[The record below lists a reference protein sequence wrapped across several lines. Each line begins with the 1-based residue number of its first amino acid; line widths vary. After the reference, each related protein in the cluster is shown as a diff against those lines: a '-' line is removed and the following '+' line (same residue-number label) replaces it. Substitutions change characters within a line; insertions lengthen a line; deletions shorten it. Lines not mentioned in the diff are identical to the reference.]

1 MTWVFHFFVFMQ
13 IWNMVCAR
21 KIHDEFNIFSGLCEN
36 FSFVAVWF
44 FICLGQI
51 AISYS
56 GRIFRLHPDGL
67 SPIHHATAAGAALAV
82 FLINAISKCLP
93 DWIICFQLGPD
104 HVYERNYGVKGE
116 NKEGAVD
123 DESKAGTAINN

>member
-1 MTWVFHFFVFMQ
+1 
-13 IWNMVCAR
+13 MVCAR

-51 AISYS
+51 GISYS

-67 SPIHHATAAGAALAV
+67 SPVQHATAAGFALAV
-82 FLINAISKCLP
+82 FFINAISKCLP

-104 HVYERNYGVKGE
+104 TVFDRNYGGNKE

-123 DESKAGTAINN
+123 DESKAGTAINDE

>member
-1 MTWVFHFFVFMQ
+1 
-13 IWNMVCAR
+13 MVCAR
-21 KIHDEFNIFSGLCEN
+21 KIHDEYNIFTGLTEN
-36 FSFVAVWF
+36 WSFIAVWF

-67 SPIHHATAAGAALAV
+67 SGIHHATAAGCALLV
-82 FLINAISKCLP
+82 FVVNLLSKFLP

-104 HVYERNYGVKGE
+104 HVFDRKYGV
-116 NKEGAVD
+116 
-123 DESKAGTAINN
+123 